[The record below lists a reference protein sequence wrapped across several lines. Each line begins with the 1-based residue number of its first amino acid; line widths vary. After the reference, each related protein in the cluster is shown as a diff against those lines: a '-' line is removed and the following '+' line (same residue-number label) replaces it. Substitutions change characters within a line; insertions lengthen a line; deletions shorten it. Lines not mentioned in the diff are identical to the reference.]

1 MITHILHRAIT
12 ITFKMMYPLELHEIA
27 DLQDIDTPRE
37 TKPAPKRVV
46 KVWDGLRWIDC
57 DKVIPTIEPEPS
69 NEPADNEEDNEEE
82 EDYSITSKADKRR
95 REKTINFAYKQRTNV
110 YIKPDWVI
118 APGYSYPGP
127 ASIPHKLVTAA
138 PATKIVKKPKED
150 ITASIARSKA
160 KLRRHDKTAYG
171 AEEDNHTKKTHPR
184 RYRATWDS
192 LGMIP
197 PGNYYPTGRIDFWP
211 KGAPSKPFRRSF
223 AEVIYTW

>member
-1 MITHILHRAIT
+1 
-12 ITFKMMYPLELHEIA
+12 MMYPLELHEIA
-27 DLQDIDTPRE
+27 DLQDIDTPRIK
-37 TKPAPKRVV
+37 TPVV
-46 KVWDGLRWIDC
+46 KVWDGLRWVDC
-57 DKVIPTIEPEPS
+57 DKVNTPTIEPVTHYEP
-69 NEPADNEEDNEEE
+69 EDEEDD

-138 PATKIVKKPKED
+138 PAEKIIKKPKED

-171 AEEDNHTKKTHPR
+171 AEEDNYKKKTHPR

-192 LGMIP
+192 LGMIA

-223 AEVIYTW
+223 AEIVYTW

>member
-1 MITHILHRAIT
+1 
-12 ITFKMMYPLELHEIA
+12 MYPLELHEIA
-27 DLQDIDTPRE
+27 DLQDIDTPRIK
-37 TKPAPKRVV
+37 TPVV
-46 KVWDGLRWIDC
+46 KVWDGLRWVDC
-57 DKVIPTIEPEPS
+57 DKVNTPTIEPVTHD
-69 NEPADNEEDNEEE
+69 EPADEEDD

-150 ITASIARSKA
+150 IAASIARSKA

-171 AEEDNHTKKTHPR
+171 AEEDNYKKNSHPR

-211 KGAPSKPFRRSF
+211 KGEPSKPFRRSF
-223 AEVIYTW
+223 AEVLYAW